1 MERQLTFMNEKTL
14 PKAVYRYSAVLTK
27 TPVMLSAEVEKPI
40 LKFTEKI
47 VGP

>member
-1 MERQLTFMNEKTL
+1 MM
-14 PKAVYRYSAVLTK
+14 SVLFEVTYGFGAMPFRILM
-27 TPVMLSAEVEKPI
+27 TSVAEVEKPI